1 MSSAGASSSAAAY
14 DPDTSVASSVPSS
27 AASSS
32 TAAGDIGS
40 ATTTTATTAAATTT
54 HRDHRLPRKY
64 KYVGPRRSRGAPV
77 KPDPWVI
84 ERRRKRAELDALAQV
99 ASHGH
104 KRPSRKERRGR
115 CPGPVTYV
123 RHGPGG
129 GRAGDGAMDGSG
141 RSLGG
146 HGDSWARGVLRHGA
160 AFDAQTLR
168 AGVPPVCDAL
178 PTQYAPVSRLV
189 AEEFFG
195 RPGPDAYEVVAATD
209 LGAQLRECDDAY
221 IGNGEDMAAA
231 AAAAAAVA
239 AEEGGG
245 ERAAAGGQG
254 WGGVLSTDGDD
265 EGGYGG
271 YGGGGGG
278 GGDGDGGWEQQ
289 QRQRQQQ
296 QQQQPPSP
304 SSEEAQL
311 LAADRLPKARREH
324 SSFASGVTR
333 FDAPIAATNY
343 RIQACPAAHA
353 VPDPTRYPLDD
364 GAMPS
369 DENPRGRMPSE
380 QAASWL
386 RTGPSAL
393 SRVPRKSPFRT
404 SAVHDGR
411 RIGGEPGQEKF
422 YQPRASLARAAA
434 QAGSAVRYELTRYV
448 PRDAFPTCVIKQSE
462 WGGPLAAQGQ
472 CAMGPGDYEAK
483 PGSLVVHDEARQGAP
498 FADTTTREPLFCQ
511 NPKMRT
517 DQGFR

>member
-1 MSSAGASSSAAAY
+1 
-14 DPDTSVASSVPSS
+14 
-27 AASSS
+27 
-32 TAAGDIGS
+32 
-40 ATTTTATTAAATTT
+40 
-54 HRDHRLPRKY
+54 
-64 KYVGPRRSRGAPV
+64 
-77 KPDPWVI
+77 
-84 ERRRKRAELDALAQV
+84 
-99 ASHGH
+99 
-104 KRPSRKERRGR
+104 
-115 CPGPVTYV
+115 
-123 RHGPGG
+123 
-129 GRAGDGAMDGSG
+129 MDGSG

-146 HGDSWARGVLRHGA
+146 HGDSWARGLARRGA
-160 AFDAQTLR
+160 AFDAQTRR

-221 IGNGEDMAAA
+221 IGNGHDIAAA
-231 AAAAAAVA
+231 AAAAA
-239 AEEGGG
+239 EEEEEEEGG

-265 EGGYGG
+265 EGRYGG
-271 YGGGGGG
+271 FGGGGGGG
-278 GGDGDGGWEQQ
+278 GGDGGWDQ
-289 QRQRQQQ
+289 QR
-296 QQQQPPSP
+296 QQPPSP
-304 SSEEAQL
+304 SIEEALL

-369 DENPRGRMPSE
+369 DEHPAGRMPSE

-393 SRVPRKSPFRT
+393 SRAPRKSPFQG
-404 SAVHDGR
+404 A
-411 RIGGEPGQEKF
+411 GGEPGQEKF
-422 YQPRASLARAAA
+422 YRPRASLARVAA